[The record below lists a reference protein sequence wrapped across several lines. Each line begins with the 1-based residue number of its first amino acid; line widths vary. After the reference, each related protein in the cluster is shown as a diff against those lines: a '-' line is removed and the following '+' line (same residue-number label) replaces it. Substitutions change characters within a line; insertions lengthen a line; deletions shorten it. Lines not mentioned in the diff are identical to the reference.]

1 MAAPRNNAY
10 TGTAGSTL
18 YAGQAKPLLVLGN
31 RRVTIWG
38 QSNARGRADVADISA
53 SPLSSDAGLA
63 TLYGADF
70 DRVYIWTGSAYAK
83 LRMGTNNVVDAGQFG
98 PEFGLA
104 VRWMRET
111 ASGNLYLH
119 KAAESGTSITYWH
132 KTDTWHYGT
141 ELTAWNNGTAWL
153 SGQGVTAT
161 DGGFLYVQGEAD
173 AGQTQSWYQTRLE
186 EILANRIADGMQTP
200 TSQRLIVQMLPG
212 TAQYGAGVAAAKTAI
227 AAAASATTQQFPMA
241 NYIKADNL
249 HLNGRGQVQL
259 GYDTFERLFGADH
272 INA

>member
-1 MAAPRNNAY
+1 MVTPRNVAY
-10 TGTAGSTL
+10 TGVPGATL
-18 YAGQAKPLLVLGN
+18 YIGQAKPMLVLGN

-83 LRMGTNNVVDAGQFG
+83 LRMGANNVVDSGQFG

-132 KTDTWHYGT
+132 KTDLWHYNT
-141 ELTAWNNGTAWL
+141 QLTAWNNGTSWL
-153 SGQGVTAT
+153 SGQGVTAN

-186 EILANRIADGMQTP
+186 AILANRIADGMQSGS
-200 TSQRLIVQMLPG
+200 SQRLLVQMLPG
-212 TAQYGAGVAAAKTAI
+212 TAQYGAGVAAAKAAI
-227 AAAASATTQQFPMA
+227 VVAAPATTQQFPMA
-241 NYIKADNL
+241 NYLKADNL
-249 HLNGRGQVQL
+249 HLNGRGAVQL